1 MQSRLRRILLLA
13 AALAALFGLA
23 LPMDR
28 AARADAVCLAADSLT
43 AAPGE
48 LGFLYLEPERQPGVS
63 QGAAVRLRP
72 WRSPQGEW
80 VLFVPAA
87 CSGPLTVLVTK
98 EGAKLDGQPLETGL
112 RLELA
117 DGEHTVT
124 LPGGRQ
130 RGLTVLRG
138 GALGAVFLET
148 EGGSFDLVEKDE
160 AKYTGMPGAVTFLR
174 ADGSLEYAGAMEQLR
189 GRGNTTW
196 AEAKKPMQLRL
207 AFPQALYGMARAKS
221 WVLLA
226 NALDPSYLRSDTALA
241 LADTLG
247 LDGTPQSRFVE
258 VYLNGEYRGCYQL
271 CEKVGI
277 GPGRVEIADLEAQNE
292 LLNPTRTLW
301 REAVVQLGRPDEGL
315 SARCT
320 GLANE
325 PEDVTGGYLLEL
337 EMDYRYRREDN
348 GFVSDLGQCMLIKSP
363 DPAGRAET
371 RYIAGRYQQL
381 EDALSAPDGVDPESG
396 LSFADLIDLESFA
409 GKYLLEEFC
418 KNVDAN
424 GSSQYFYKPAGQSS
438 PFYAGPAWDYDF
450 ALGSEYPQ
458 LEEFDISS
466 AQGFYANQQRT
477 GASFWPRLY
486 GQQAF
491 RQEAAR
497 QLHDRL
503 LPRLEELCGR
513 LRGQAGR
520 LCPSVLMD
528 RRRWAGASSASEED
542 GEDGGAPPGE
552 PGPDGQSPELLR
564 TPAEEQEAFYK
575 EVERLEEFLRQRA
588 AFLAAEW
595 PEGWDGAL
603 AAGA

>member
-1 MQSRLRRILLLA
+1 MQSHLRRILLLA

-28 AARADAVCLAADSLT
+28 AARAEAVCLAADSLS

-98 EGAKLDGQPLETGL
+98 EGAALDGQPLETG
-112 RLELA
+112 RQLELA

-138 GALGAVFLET
+138 GELGAVFLET
-148 EGGSFDLVEKDE
+148 EGGSFDFVEKDE
-160 AKYTGMPGAVTFLR
+160 AKNTGMPGAVTFLR

-196 AEAKKPMQLRL
+196 TDPKKPMQLRL

-226 NALDPSYLRSDTALA
+226 NALEETLLCNDTAFA

-247 LDGTPQSRFVE
+247 LAGTPQSRFVD

-271 CEKVGI
+271 CEKIGI

-292 LLNPTRTLW
+292 RLNPTRTLW
-301 REAVVQLGRPDEGL
+301 RDAVVQLGRPDEGL

-325 PEDVTGGYLLEL
+325 PEDITGGYLLEL
-337 EMDYRYRREDN
+337 EMHYRYRYENN
-348 GFVSDLGQCMLIKSP
+348 GFVSDLGQCVLIKSP

-371 RYIAGRYQQL
+371 RYIAGLYQQL
-381 EDALSAPDGVDPESG
+381 ENALNAPDGIDPGTG
-396 LSFADLIDLESFA
+396 LAFTELIDLESFA
-409 GKYLLEEFC
+409 AKYLVEEIT
-418 KNVDAN
+418 KNIDGN
-424 GSSQYFYKPAGQSS
+424 NTSQYFYKPAGQGS
-438 PFYAGPAWDYDF
+438 PFYAGPVWDYDL
-450 ALGSEYPQ
+450 ALGKSGSEQIPTQ
-458 LEEFDISS
+458 LPT
-466 AQGFYANQQRT
+466 GFFANERRPENF
-477 GASFWPRLY
+477 FWPQFY
-486 GQQAF
+486 DQQAF

-497 QLHDRL
+497 QFHTRF
-503 LPRLEELCGR
+503 LPRLDSLCGR
-513 LRGQAGR
+513 LYSQADR
-520 LCPSVLMD
+520 ICDSVLMD
-528 RRRWAGASSASEED
+528 SRRW
-542 GEDGGAPPGE
+542 GGTTG
-552 PGPDGQSPELLR
+552 GTDPE
-564 TPAEEQEAFYK
+564 AEKEAFYQK
-575 EVERLEEFLRQRA
+575 VEDVEHFLRRRAEFLA
-588 AFLAAEW
+588 GEW
-595 PEGWDGAL
+595 PEGWDGTL
-603 AAGA
+603 ADGA

>member
-28 AARADAVCLAADSLT
+28 AARAEAVWLAADSLT

-63 QGAAVRLRP
+63 EGAAVRLRP
-72 WRSPQGEW
+72 WHSPQGEW

-87 CSGPLTVLVTK
+87 CPGPLTVLVTK
-98 EGAKLDGQPLETGL
+98 EGAALDGQPLETGL

-138 GALGAVFLET
+138 GELGAVFLET
-148 EGGSFDLVEKDE
+148 EGGSFDLVEKED
-160 AKYTGMPGAVTFLR
+160 AKYTGMSGAVTFLR

-196 AEAKKPMQLRL
+196 ASLKKPFQLKL
-207 AFPQALYGMARAKS
+207 AVPQALYGMARAKS

-226 NALDPSYLRSDTALA
+226 NALEETLLRNDTAFA

-247 LDGTPQSRFVE
+247 LAGTPQSRFVE

-292 LLNPTRTLW
+292 RLNPSRTLW
-301 REAVVQLGRPDEGL
+301 RDSVVQLGRPDEGL

-325 PEDVTGGYLLEL
+325 PEDITGGYLLEL
-337 EMDYRYRREDN
+337 EMDYRYRYQDN
-348 GFVSDLGQCMLIKSP
+348 GFVSDLGQCVLIKSP

-371 RYIAGRYQQL
+371 RYIAGLYQQL
-381 EDALSAPDGVDPESG
+381 ENALNAPDGIDPESG
-396 LSFADLIDLESFA
+396 RSFTELIDLESFA
-409 GKYLLEEFC
+409 GKYLVEEIT
-418 KNVDAN
+418 KNVDSN
-424 GSSQYFYKPAGQSS
+424 NTSQYFYKPAGQTS
-438 PFYAGPAWDYDF
+438 PFYAGPAWDYDL
-450 ALGSEYPQ
+450 ALGKFGKDEIDTNVPTGFFANVRRPGCFFWPQ
-458 LEEFDISS
+458 LYD
-466 AQGFYANQQRT
+466 QQV
-477 GASFWPRLY
+477 
-486 GQQAF
+486 F

-497 QLHDRL
+497 QFHARFLPQLDSLIERLYSQTDRI
-503 LPRLEELCGR
+503 
-513 LRGQAGR
+513 
-520 LCPSVLMD
+520 CPSLLMD
-528 RRRWAGASSASEED
+528 SRRWGGTTGGTDLEVEE
-542 GEDGGAPPGE
+542 
-552 PGPDGQSPELLR
+552 
-564 TPAEEQEAFYK
+564 EAFYEK
-575 EVERLEEFLRQRA
+575 VEDIEHFLRRRA
-588 AFLAAEW
+588 GFLAAEW

-603 AAGA
+603 AAGE